1 MITRTRRRASLLACL
16 VLIPAL
22 AQAHPGHGTAT
33 FGLGILHPFTGLD
46 HLLVMLA
53 IGVWAA
59 QLGGRLRWTVPLS
72 FVLLMLVGAGLAAQ
86 NGALAADFGLV
97 EQGIAASV
105 LVCGLLLAFAVRLA
119 APACVAIAG
128 GFALLHGYA
137 HAAEGPGQTDLV
149 AYVAGFTLGTAALH
163 AAGFGIAVC
172 LARGN
177 RRHALRWT
185 GAAVALCGAALLTA

>member
-1 MITRTRRRASLLACL
+1 MNTRTLSRVSLLACL
-16 VLIPAL
+16 VLVPAL

-53 IGVWAA
+53 IGLWAA
-59 QLGGRLRWTVPLS
+59 QLGGRLRWAVPSS

-86 NGALAADFGLV
+86 NGALAADLGPV

-105 LVCGLLLAFAVRLA
+105 VVCGLLLAFAVRLA

-128 GFALLHGYA
+128 GFALLHGYV
-137 HAAEGPGQTDLV
+137 HAAEGPGQTYLA
-149 AYVAGFTLGTAALH
+149 AYVAGFTLSTAALH

-177 RRHALRWT
+177 HRHALRWT
-185 GAAVALCGAALLTA
+185 GTAVALCGAALLTT

>member
-1 MITRTRRRASLLACL
+1 MIARTRSRASLLTCL
-16 VLIPAL
+16 ALLPAL

-33 FGLGILHPFTGLD
+33 FGLGILHPFTGVD

-53 IGVWAA
+53 IGLWAA
-59 QLGGRLRWTVPLS
+59 QLGGRLRWAVPSS

-86 NGALAADFGLV
+86 NGALAADLGPV

-105 LVCGLLLAFAVRLA
+105 LVCGLLLAFAARLA

-137 HAAEGPGQTDLV
+137 HAAEGAGQTDLA
-149 AYVAGFTLGTAALH
+149 AYVAGFALSTAALL

-172 LARGN
+172 LARAN
-177 RRHALRWT
+177 RLHALRWT